1 MQDKLIQLFPMDRRG
16 FWEEVCRQEQYLQE
30 IRLRVDKPVTILC
43 RGREWFLDQDGSF
56 TERVSMAY
64 RAGEDEVKALLSHI
78 CHYSLYAFEDEI
90 RQGFITVAGGHR
102 VGIAGQVVVEG
113 LSGSGRV
120 RTIKHISY
128 LNIRVAHELI
138 GVADKVMPFLYQKG
152 CLLNTLVISPPGCG
166 KTTLLRDMIRQV
178 SDGNS
183 YGEGICVGVVDER
196 SEIAG
201 SFLGRA
207 QNDVGLRTDVM
218 DACPKVLGMM
228 LLLRSMSPGAIA
240 VDELGSIEEL
250 QALRVAASCGSR
262 ILATVHGESVQDYR
276 NKFAGWEGGA
286 EILFDRFII
295 LGKENGKPVV
305 KNIYKK
311 EDLDAAGSGSGYDYR
326 RLHGTGLVV

>member
-228 LLLRSMSPGAIA
+228 ILLRSMSPGAIA
-240 VDELGSIEEL
+240 VDEL
-250 QALRVAASCGSR
+250 
-262 ILATVHGESVQDYR
+262 
-276 NKFAGWEGGA
+276 
-286 EILFDRFII
+286 
-295 LGKENGKPVV
+295 
-305 KNIYKK
+305 
-311 EDLDAAGSGSGYDYR
+311 
-326 RLHGTGLVV
+326 